1 MEEQTSVGIVVFRKE
16 GLSWLYLLLQ
26 YGKGHWGL
34 VKGHQERGETERQT
48 GLREAQEETG
58 LTDLQFLD
66 GFRQTMRYFFRE
78 KGKLIRKE
86 VIYYLAR
93 TSSAPI
99 ALSSEHIAFTWLPYA
114 EALQQI
120 TFKSDKETLEQAE
133 QFLQN
138 SLHSF
143 LSSEP

>member
-16 GLSWLYLLLQ
+16 GKVRQYLLLQ
-26 YGKGHWGL
+26 YGKGHWGF
-34 VKGHQERGETERQT
+34 VKGHQERGETEKQT

-58 LTDLQFLD
+58 LIDLQFLD

-78 KGKLIRKE
+78 KGNLIHKE
-86 VIYYLAR
+86 VIYYLAL
-93 TSSAPI
+93 TSSSSI
-99 ALSSEHIAFTWLPYA
+99 TLSSEHTAFTWLTYGP
-114 EALQQI
+114 ALQQV
-120 TFKSDKETLEQAE
+120 TFKSDKEILEHAE
-133 QFLQN
+133 HFLHN